1 MYEVERILLERR
13 TDMKKVTTVYQKGV
27 IATIE
32 QFTYADEE
40 LRQYVVYTYYDKDW
54 NLLYIGR
61 SKAFYHA
68 HFFNAQRLSCF
79 EKVKYVGFIFLEN
92 EKDMVDAKKFY
103 KKNEQKI
110 DEDFIVPRAEMEQ
123 RWDEWIA

>member
-1 MYEVERILLERR
+1 
-13 TDMKKVTTVYQKGV
+13 MKEATTVYQPGI

-61 SKAFYHA
+61 SKNFYNA
-68 HFFNAQRLSCF
+68 HYFNDQRLSFF
-79 EKVKYVGFIFLEN
+79 EKVEYVGFVFLEN
-92 EKDMVDAKKFY
+92 EKDMIDAKKLY
-103 KKNEQKI
+103 EKNKQEL

-123 RWDEWIA
+123 RWDEC